1 MREKNSEI
9 KPCKYE
15 KKVWRR
21 NAVAYLHKKLSS
33 DEEDKIEHIY
43 FNLQKEN
50 NIEFSKRFTDEGG
63 FIDKKLSKMSLL
75 KIHIIMII

>member
-43 FNLQKEN
+43 FNLIYIKKTISNFRKDSLMKEDLLIKNYQKC
-50 NIEFSKRFTDEGG
+50 
-63 FIDKKLSKMSLL
+63 LY
-75 KIHIIMII
+75 